1 MSTTLPYALR
11 ALERLRHRIVGPQI
25 VRRLETFTVDLSEW
39 KLSLSDRT
47 PCLWIRSP
55 EHLNLPPVDLAY
67 QIRDVVYQQGW
78 QRMTVL
84 VLVDGVAEEL
94 RQQLSHTFNLQ
105 CIVLDAQQQKAI
117 FDASSPTR
125 VMLDLILEQIP
136 RAQLSPYETSDWVS
150 GSRFFG
156 RERDLRRIRGHASNF
171 MIFGIRRI
179 GKTSLLREIER
190 LLDLEDPPTEG
201 SRRHVYIECSTL
213 ETSDDFYREVAAQ
226 FGVSLKLF
234 LSRKT
239 QSLRAATKI
248 FDYLASEQR
257 GQITFLLDEFDRL
270 LESTRHDLDFCTVLR
285 QASQNKRARFIM
297 AGFREMRRAM
307 LEREHPFY
315 NFGEPLYLEALER
328 KEVAE
333 MITKPLDALRV
344 KLDGREEI
352 ISRIFRETAGQPLF
366 VQFYC
371 QTLLEQLD
379 RSGGNVVSIHNLQSV
394 YDNTKFRDLVLTTFI
409 SNSVP
414 LERAIV
420 FAMVSAQETRGV
432 EAFALADIDTELQ
445 RRGLTVT
452 FDRLDEAC
460 RNLDTANIL
469 RQQGKAYSFRLPLFV
484 RMLQENYP
492 LEFGFDKARQEYVS
506 QDGGARR

>member
-11 ALERLRHRIVGPQI
+11 ALERLRHRIRGPQT
-25 VRRLETFTVDLSEW
+25 VRRLDTFTVDLSAW

-47 PCLWIRSP
+47 PCIWVHSH
-55 EHLNLPPVDLAY
+55 EHLNLPAVDLAY
-67 QIRDVVYQQGW
+67 AIRDVVRQQGW
-78 QRMTVL
+78 EHTTVL
-84 VLVDGVAEEL
+84 VLVDGTADEL
-94 RQQLSHTFNLQ
+94 RQQLSRLFTTQFV
-105 CIVLDAQQQKAI
+105 IWDAKQQKEI

-125 VMLDLILEQIP
+125 LMLDLFLEQIP
-136 RAQLSPYETSDWVS
+136 RAQLSPYETSRWVT

-156 RERDLRRIRGHASNF
+156 RSSDLKKIRSRPSNF

-179 GKTSLLREIER
+179 GKTSLLREVER
-190 LLDLEDPPTEG
+190 LLDEEDPPTEG

-213 ETSDDFYREVAAQ
+213 QTPDDFYREVAAKFQ
-226 FGVSLKLF
+226 APLKLF
-234 LSRKT
+234 LERKA
-239 QSLRAATKI
+239 QSFRNATKM

-270 LESTRHDLDFCTVLR
+270 LEYTQHNLDFCTVLR

-307 LEREHPFY
+307 YNREHPFY

-328 KEVAE
+328 KDVAE
-333 MITKPLDALRV
+333 MITQPFDALRV

-352 ISRIFRETAGQPLF
+352 VSRIFRETAGQPLF

-379 RSGGNVVSIHNLQSV
+379 RSEGNVISINDFQSV
-394 YDNTKFRDLVLTTFI
+394 YDNTAFRDIVLTTFMD
-409 SNSVP
+409 NSVP

-420 FAMVSAQETRGV
+420 FAMVGV
-432 EAFALADIDTELQ
+432 QDKHEREVFTIEDLDAELK
-445 RRGLTVT
+445 RRGLVVT
-452 FDRLDEAC
+452 FNRLDEAC

-469 RQQGKAYSFRLPLFV
+469 RRQGKAYSFRLPLFV
-484 RMLQENYP
+484 RMLQENYSV
-492 LEFGFDKARQEYVS
+492 EFGFKKARQEYMA
-506 QDGGARR
+506 QDGETRR

>member
-11 ALERLRHRIVGPQI
+11 ALERLRYRISGPRS
-25 VRRLETFTVDLSEW
+25 VRRLETCTVDLSDW

-47 PCLWIRSP
+47 PCLWIRSH
-55 EHLNLPPVDLAY
+55 EHLHLPAVDLAY
-67 QIRDVVYQQGW
+67 EIHDVVRQQGW
-78 QRMTVL
+78 QYTTVL
-84 VLVDGVAEEL
+84 VLVDGPADEL
-94 RQQLSHTFNLQ
+94 RQQLHRVLTLQ
-105 CIVLDAQQQKAI
+105 CVVLDAKQQKEI
-117 FDASSPTR
+117 FDAGSPTR

-136 RAQLSPYETSDWVS
+136 RAQLSPYETSQWVT
-150 GSRFFG
+150 GGRFFG
-156 RERDLRRIRGHASNF
+156 RKGDLKKIHSRLSNF

-190 LLDLEDPPTEG
+190 QLDVEDPPTE
-201 SRRHVYIECSTL
+201 SARRHVYIECSTL
-213 ETSDDFYREVAAQ
+213 ETSDDFYREIAAK
-226 FGVSLKLF
+226 FDVPLKLF

-239 QSLRAATKI
+239 QSLRAATKM

-270 LESTRHDLDFCTVLR
+270 LQYTQHDLDFCTVLR

-297 AGFREMRRAM
+297 TGFREMRRAM
-307 LEREHPFY
+307 CEREHPFY

-328 KEVAE
+328 GDIAD
-333 MITKPLDALRV
+333 MITIPCDALRI
-344 KLDGREEI
+344 KLNGREEI

-366 VQFYC
+366 VQFYGR
-371 QTLLEQLD
+371 TLLEQLD
-379 RSGGNVVSIHNLQSV
+379 RSESNVISINNLQSV
-394 YDNTKFRDLVLTTFI
+394 YDDTAFRDIVLTTFI

-420 FAMVSAQETRGV
+420 FAMVSAQDTRGV
-432 EAFALADIDTELQ
+432 ESFSLEDINAELK
-445 RRGLTVT
+445 RRGLMVA

-469 RQQGKAYSFRLPLFV
+469 RRQGKAYSFRLPLFV

-492 LEFGFDKARQEYVS
+492 IEFGFEKSRQECEP
-506 QDGGARR
+506 QELARR

>member
-11 ALERLRHRIVGPQI
+11 ALERLRHRIVGPQT

-47 PCLWIRSP
+47 PCLWIRLP
-55 EHLNLPPVDLAY
+55 EHLNLPPLDLAY
-67 QIRDVVYQQGW
+67 QIHDVVRQQGW
-78 QRMTVL
+78 QHTTVL
-84 VLVDGVAEEL
+84 VLVDGTADEL
-94 RQQLSHTFNLQ
+94 RQQLSHIVNLQ
-105 CIVLDAQQQKAI
+105 CIILDAQQQKAI

-125 VMLDLILEQIP
+125 AMLDLILEQIP
-136 RAQLSPYETSDWVS
+136 RAQLSPYETSQWVT

-156 RERDLRRIRGHASNF
+156 RESDLRRIQSRWSNF

-190 LLDLEDPPTEG
+190 RLDLEDPPTEHT
-201 SRRHVYIECSTL
+201 RRHVYIECSTL
-213 ETSDDFYREVAAQ
+213 ETSDDFYREIAAK

-285 QASQNKRARFIM
+285 QASHNKRARFIM

-315 NFGEPLYLEALER
+315 NFGEPLYLQALER

-352 ISRIFRETAGQPLF
+352 VSRIFRETAGQPLF

-379 RSGGNVVSIHNLQSV
+379 RSSGNVVSINHLQSV
-394 YDNTKFRDLVLTTFI
+394 YDDIKFRDIVLTTFI
-409 SNSVP
+409 SNAVP

-420 FAMVSAQETRGV
+420 FAMVSAQEARGI
-432 EAFALADIDTELQ
+432 ESFTLADIDTELKK
-445 RRGLTVT
+445 RDWVVA
-452 FDRLDEAC
+452 FNRLDEAC

-469 RQQGKAYSFRLPLFV
+469 RQQGRAYSFRLPLFV

-492 LEFGFDKARQEYVS
+492 LEFGFEKARQEYES
-506 QDGGARR
+506 QSSEARR